1 MKFFPGNIL
10 AIETSCDET
19 SAAVVRE
26 NSVLSNVVSSQ
37 AELHVKW
44 GGIVPEAAA
53 RAHVEAILPT
63 IQEAL
68 SIAAVSLHDLSA
80 IAVTNR
86 PGLIGALSVGVS
98 AAKAIA
104 LAFDLPIIGI
114 HHLEGHV
121 FSPWVSRP
129 MQIPHACLIV
139 SGGHTELLDVQAPG
153 SYRILGTTIDDAAGE
168 AFDKGARL
176 LGLSPWGGAAIQA
189 AATLGDPERYVLPT
203 AKLSNRFDFSYSG
216 LKTAMLRLTQVE
228 GERLNVADAAA
239 ALQQSIVSPLVERAI
254 AAAEE
259 LDRALLTVVGGVSAN
274 LSLREKM
281 AREASRF
288 GIEVQFP
295 EITLCTDNAAM
306 IGLAG
311 AFRFGRGERDD
322 CHLDCEA
329 NSQLPGCV
337 N

>member
-311 AFRFGRGERDD
+311 AFRLGRGERDD